1 MSARPSTTWQT
12 SYHALA
18 VDSGESEEEEEEI
31 VDTPPAVE
39 STNTYA
45 QHSATSRVNM
55 LA

>member
-1 MSARPSTTWQT
+1 MSARPSTWQT

-18 VDSGESEEEEEEI
+18 VDSGESEEEEEEEEI

-45 QHSATSRVNM
+45 
-55 LA
+55 